1 MTMNELLQRLARE
14 AGIDRAADLRRHDV
28 QEALPRLA
36 ALIAEQCASAAC
48 RLVAE
53 RAIKGRRDVPP
64 ALSSEIAGEI
74 RSVFPPPSE
83 DP

>member
-1 MTMNELLQRLARE
+1 MNELLKRLACE
-14 AGIDRAADLRRHDV
+14 AGIDHAADLRRRDV
-28 QEALPRLA
+28 QQALPRSA
-36 ALIAEQCASAAC
+36 ALIAEQCASVAC

-53 RAIKGRRDVPP
+53 RAIRGQRDVPP

-74 RSVFPPPSE
+74 RSVFPPPPE

>member
-1 MTMNELLQRLARE
+1 MDELLKRLAYE

-36 ALIAEQCASAAC
+36 ALIAQQCASVAC

-53 RAIKGRRDVPP
+53 RADNGVHDATP

-74 RSVFPPPSE
+74 RSVFPPPE
-83 DP
+83 DV

>member
-1 MTMNELLQRLARE
+1 MTPMNELLKQLARE

-53 RAIKGRRDVPP
+53 RAIKGRPP
-64 ALSSEIAGEI
+64 ALSSEIAVEI
-74 RSVFPPPSE
+74 RSVFPPPPE